1 MFKEGTSLTGKTPT
15 ELISED
21 FKIFTIDEDKIG
33 IAQVYTMDP
42 ESLKDM
48 KSDLLSL
55 MKDRIRNEG
64 YSTFIVMLTDIFKQ
78 ASEMIVVGE
87 NKDLIAKSFGK
98 TIENNSFYAKGV
110 LSRKKQVVPPIMNA
124 ITNIEEL

>member
-1 MFKEGTSLTGKTPT
+1 TSLTGKTPT

-98 TIENNSFYAKGV
+98 TIENNSFYAQGV

-124 ITNIEEL
+124 ITNIEDL